1 MPRSK
6 QVKKRQV
13 APDPRYNSRLVSKLI
28 NKILRHGKKSAAQK
42 QIYLTLEILKEK
54 SQKDPLD
61 VLNQA
66 LGNIQPAMEV
76 RSRRVGGAAYQVPMP
91 VRGERREAL
100 SIRWLVTAARSR
112 PNSQF
117 HRFADKLSAEIL
129 DAAVGQGGA
138 MDRKNQTHKMAEANK
153 AFAHFRW

>member
-100 SIRWLVTAARSR
+100 SIRWLVTAARYR

>member
-6 QVKKRQV
+6 KISKRQ
-13 APDPRYNSRLVSKLI
+13 ASPDPTYSSRLVSKLI
-28 NKILRHGKKSAAQK
+28 NKTMRHGKKSAAQK
-42 QIYLTLEILKEK
+42 QIYLTLEILKDK

-153 AFAHFRW
+153 AFAHFR